1 MTKVKVDLN
10 SMKNCV
16 QAECFKVEDASEQE
30 QKEYIERAEKLR
42 INKWDDLVPVT
53 GEEIN
58 PENHFCWYRVN
69 SAEDVTAL
77 EEAYY
82 AELPIEV
89 ENYPEIICVEVSSGE
104 PYDFRSITYFYNL
117 KNIIKE
123 SMQFWNALDYEMTLM
138 HDKNKVED

>member
-1 MTKVKVDLN
+1 
-10 SMKNCV
+10 
-16 QAECFKVEDASEQE
+16 
-30 QKEYIERAEKLR
+30 
-42 INKWDDLVPVT
+42 
-53 GEEIN
+53 
-58 PENHFCWYRVN
+58 
-69 SAEDVTAL
+69 
-77 EEAYY
+77 
-82 AELPIEV
+82 V